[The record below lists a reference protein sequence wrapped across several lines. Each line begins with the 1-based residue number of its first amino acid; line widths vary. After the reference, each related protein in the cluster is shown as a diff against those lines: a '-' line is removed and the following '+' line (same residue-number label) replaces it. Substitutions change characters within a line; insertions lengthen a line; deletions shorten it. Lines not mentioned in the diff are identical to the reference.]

1 MSEVLEEITPLSEKD
16 CFYIVDRHKT
26 EFTYP
31 LHQHREYE
39 LNFIENAAGVKRIVG
54 DSVEEIGDYDLV
66 LICSENLEHA
76 WDNGRCSSGDIR
88 EVTIQFSPDLLSG
101 SLMMKNQFAPIMK
114 MFRDADHGLAF
125 SRHAIMKVYSMIDGL
140 ASVQE
145 GFMRFLK
152 FLKLLYDLSGSDY
165 RILASSSFSHA
176 ARNPESRRVQ
186 KVKQFIN
193 DHYKEPFRLEDMAAM
208 VGMTPTSFSR
218 FFKLRTGK
226 TLSDY
231 ILDIRLGFAARQL
244 VDTTTNIS
252 EICFECGFNNLSNFN
267 RIFKA
272 RRGVTPKEFRA
283 MYKKNKVV
291 V

>member
-54 DSVEEIGDYDLV
+54 DSVEEIVDYDLV

-114 MFRDADHGLAF
+114 MFRDADHGVAF
-125 SRHAIMKVYSMIDGL
+125 SRHTIMKVYSMIDGL

-152 FLKLLYDLSGSDY
+152 FLKRVNLAVVLLALVAAGGACQELSLGESVLLVTLRLCVDLG
-165 RILASSSFSHA
+165 
-176 ARNPESRRVQ
+176 V
-186 KVKQFIN
+186 
-193 DHYKEPFRLEDMAAM
+193 
-208 VGMTPTSFSR
+208 
-218 FFKLRTGK
+218 
-226 TLSDY
+226 
-231 ILDIRLGFAARQL
+231 
-244 VDTTTNIS
+244 
-252 EICFECGFNNLSNFN
+252 CGFG
-267 RIFKA
+267 A
-272 RRGVTPKEFRA
+272 D
-283 MYKKNKVV
+283 
-291 V
+291 